1 MAQPEIAALLD
12 HGEEAGCL
20 ELSEINQ
27 LAEKGKL
34 RHWRD
39 AYESGQIK
47 VAGDSEIRKLIGTV
61 IERHMAR
68 TRLKKA
74 H

>member
-1 MAQPEIAALLD
+1 M
-12 HGEEAGCL
+12 
-20 ELSEINQ
+20 SRSVFNQ
-27 LAEKGKL
+27 FAEKGQL
-34 RHWRD
+34 ADWRE
-39 AYESGQIK
+39 AYDHGHIK
-47 VAGDSEIRKLIGTV
+47 VIGDPEIRKLIGTV